1 MEEMIKVNSL
11 SKSFI
16 QTDEVTKT
24 VLDELSFSVY
34 EEEILGIMGTSGC
47 GKTTL
52 LKILGLIEAPSDGD
66 ITFRGQSVV
75 SMSGTEKS
83 ELRRTA
89 IGFIFQDYMLL
100 DSLSV
105 EDNITLPLLI
115 DDKKDID
122 IYEVA
127 HRWGKIF
134 GISNIMER
142 YPTKLSGGEKQRVAI
157 CRALINNPDLI
168 LADEPTG
175 NLDGEYREKV
185 IQEIVKINRE
195 FHKTVII
202 VTHDP
207 YVASFCDRVLFLEEG
222 NVKEMPKEKMNP

>member
-1 MEEMIKVNSL
+1 
-11 SKSFI
+11 
-16 QTDEVTKT
+16 
-24 VLDELSFSVY
+24 
-34 EEEILGIMGTSGC
+34 
-47 GKTTL
+47 
-52 LKILGLIEAPSDGD
+52 
-66 ITFRGQSVV
+66 
-75 SMSGTEKS
+75 MSGTEKS

>member
-11 SKSFI
+11 SKSFR

-168 LADEPTG
+168 LADV
-175 NLDGEYREKV
+175 N
-185 IQEIVKINRE
+185 
-195 FHKTVII
+195 
-202 VTHDP
+202 
-207 YVASFCDRVLFLEEG
+207 
-222 NVKEMPKEKMNP
+222 

>member
-1 MEEMIKVNSL
+1 MEEMIKVNSV
-11 SKSFI
+11 SKSFR

>member
-11 SKSFI
+11 SKSFR

-207 YVASFCDRVLFLEEG
+207 YVASFCDRVLFLEE
-222 NVKEMPKEKMNP
+222 

>member
-11 SKSFI
+11 SKSFR

-75 SMSGTEKS
+75 SMSRTEKS

>member
-11 SKSFI
+11 SKSFR

-105 EDNITLPLLI
+105 EDNITLTLLI

>member
-1 MEEMIKVNSL
+1 MIKVNSL
-11 SKSFI
+11 SKSFR

>member
-11 SKSFI
+11 SKSFR

-142 YPTKLSGGEKQRVAI
+142 YPTKLSCGEKQRVAI

>member
-1 MEEMIKVNSL
+1 M
-11 SKSFI
+11 SKSFR

>member
-11 SKSFI
+11 SKSFR

-89 IGFIFQDYMLL
+89 IGFILHDYMLL
-100 DSLSV
+100 DSHSV

>member
-1 MEEMIKVNSL
+1 M
-11 SKSFI
+11 
-16 QTDEVTKT
+16 
-24 VLDELSFSVY
+24 SFSVY

>member
-11 SKSFI
+11 SKSFR

>member
-11 SKSFI
+11 SKSFR

-34 EEEILGIMGTSGC
+34 EEEILGIMGTLGC

>member
-11 SKSFI
+11 SKSFR

-222 NVKEMPKEKMNP
+222 NVKEMPKEK

>member
-11 SKSFI
+11 SKSFR

-195 FHKTVII
+195 FHKTFII

>member
-11 SKSFI
+11 SKSFR

-66 ITFRGQSVV
+66 ITFRCQSVV

>member
-11 SKSFI
+11 SKSFR

-122 IYEVA
+122 IFFFFFF
-127 HRWGKIF
+127 WGKIF

-207 YVASFCDRVLFLEEG
+207 YVASFCD
-222 NVKEMPKEKMNP
+222 

>member
-11 SKSFI
+11 SKSFR

-185 IQEIVKINRE
+185 IQEIVKINCE

>member
-11 SKSFI
+11 SKSFR

-175 NLDGEYREKV
+175 NLYGEYREKV

>member
-11 SKSFI
+11 SKSFR

-52 LKILGLIEAPSDGD
+52 LKILGLIEAPSDAD

>member
-11 SKSFI
+11 SKSFR

-222 NVKEMPKEKMNP
+222 TVKEMPKEKMNP

>member
-11 SKSFI
+11 SKSFR

-115 DDKKDID
+115 DDKKDIE

>member
-11 SKSFI
+11 SKSFR

-207 YVASFCDRVLFLEEG
+207 YVASFCDRVLFLELV

>member
-11 SKSFI
+11 SKSFR

-157 CRALINNPDLI
+157 CRELINNPDLI

>member
-11 SKSFI
+11 SKSFR

-83 ELRRTA
+83 
-89 IGFIFQDYMLL
+89 
-100 DSLSV
+100 
-105 EDNITLPLLI
+105 
-115 DDKKDID
+115 
-122 IYEVA
+122 
-127 HRWGKIF
+127 
-134 GISNIMER
+134 
-142 YPTKLSGGEKQRVAI
+142 
-157 CRALINNPDLI
+157 
-168 LADEPTG
+168 
-175 NLDGEYREKV
+175 
-185 IQEIVKINRE
+185 
-195 FHKTVII
+195 
-202 VTHDP
+202 
-207 YVASFCDRVLFLEEG
+207 
-222 NVKEMPKEKMNP
+222 

>member
-11 SKSFI
+11 SKSFR

-175 NLDGEYREKV
+175 NLDGEYREIV
-185 IQEIVKINRE
+185 IQEIVKIIRE

>member
-1 MEEMIKVNSL
+1 M
-11 SKSFI
+11 
-16 QTDEVTKT
+16 
-24 VLDELSFSVY
+24 DELSFSVY

>member
-1 MEEMIKVNSL
+1 
-11 SKSFI
+11 
-16 QTDEVTKT
+16 
-24 VLDELSFSVY
+24 
-34 EEEILGIMGTSGC
+34 MGTSGC

-52 LKILGLIEAPSDGD
+52 LKIWGLIEAPSDGD

>member
-11 SKSFI
+11 SKSFR

-222 NVKEMPKEKMNP
+222 NVKEIPKEKMNP

>member
-11 SKSFI
+11 SKSFR

-100 DSLSV
+100 YSLSV

>member
-1 MEEMIKVNSL
+1 
-11 SKSFI
+11 
-16 QTDEVTKT
+16 
-24 VLDELSFSVY
+24 
-34 EEEILGIMGTSGC
+34 
-47 GKTTL
+47 
-52 LKILGLIEAPSDGD
+52 
-66 ITFRGQSVV
+66 
-75 SMSGTEKS
+75 
-83 ELRRTA
+83 
-89 IGFIFQDYMLL
+89 
-100 DSLSV
+100 
-105 EDNITLPLLI
+105 
-115 DDKKDID
+115 
-122 IYEVA
+122 
-127 HRWGKIF
+127 
-134 GISNIMER
+134 MER

>member
-11 SKSFI
+11 SKRFR

>member
-11 SKSFI
+11 SKSFK